1 MQNIREVLLYNC
13 DSLDYVGKIKI
24 TDGKWNFEE
33 IDNEFLIKTT
43 SGMPL
48 KAVLATLI
56 SFDLVYDIIE
66 N

>member
-1 MQNIREVLLYNC
+1 MQNIKEVLLYNC
-13 DSLDYVGKIKI
+13 DSLDYVGKITI
-24 TDGKWNFEE
+24 TDDKWNFEE
-33 IDNEFLIKTT
+33 IDNEFLVKTT